1 MRVRCVFDAPRPVPF
16 AHSVVSPI
24 PLPQPPYHPQGGLIG
39 NYNDD
44 DNDNN
49 DDHDDNDD
57 NDAGDANDG
66 DDDDDD
72 DDDGDDNDH
81 ADADS
86 DVDYGYS

>member
-39 NYNDD
+39 
-44 DNDNN
+44 
-49 DDHDDNDD
+49 DDNDD